1 MKKKFKE
8 LLYLNYDGCYHATW
22 YNEKNGCYEH
32 MSFMFYNKKDVIYL
46 LRNKYD
52 VIVSRDFC

>member
-1 MKKKFKE
+1 MKKKFKT
-8 LLYLNYDGCYHATW
+8 LTSLVYDGCYLATW
-22 YNEKNGCYEH
+22 FDEKTGCFEH
-32 MSFMFYNKKDVIYL
+32 ISFMLYNKKDVIYL